1 MKSPVV
7 TIMDNRNHWILR
19 RRTKSVLRSEV
30 SDGYNKEYSN
40 RRVLRYIEKPGWE
53 MAGRGSQLA
62 TSAPAPPRYVL
73 QVTNGFETR
82 GLRLSLLPLH
92 SE

>member
-7 TIMDNRNHWILR
+7 TIMNNRNHWILCR
-19 RRTKSVLRSEV
+19 LIKSVLRSKV
-30 SDGYNKEYSN
+30 SDGYKKEYSSC
-40 RRVLRYIEKPGWE
+40 RILPYIEKSEWE

-62 TSAPAPPRYVL
+62 SSTPAPPRYVL
-73 QVTNGFETR
+73 QVMNSFETR